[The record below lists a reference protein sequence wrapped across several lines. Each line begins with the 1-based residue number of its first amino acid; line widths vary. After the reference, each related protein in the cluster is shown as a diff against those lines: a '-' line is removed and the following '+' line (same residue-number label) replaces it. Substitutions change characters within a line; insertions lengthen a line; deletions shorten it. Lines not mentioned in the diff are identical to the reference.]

1 MQTLTGMCRVVG
13 LSVVVGAIFTV
24 DARARSVP
32 EQTYYFYVCA
42 ESDDEVALVRYGP
55 GGLEVVKTINVGSY
69 PTEIEG
75 PHGITVDPNGRYW
88 YVSIAHG
95 FPYGSVHKYRTGS
108 DDWLG
113 NVTLGMFPAT
123 LSVAETT
130 GLMYVANFNLH
141 GAMEPSGISAVEVDT
156 MTEVE
161 RIETGLM
168 PHGSRLSRDGTQH
181 YSVNMMG
188 GDLVELDALTFEVS
202 RRLLLGQ
209 GVQPTWVSTPTVD
222 GLVYVTGNNVAKVFE
237 VDLESWSIRR
247 TFETGAGPYNLA
259 VSADG
264 RTLVVTYKQAD
275 AVGFWDLDTGT
286 ERARVSTTR
295 TIPHGVMLTPD
306 GAYAVI
312 TIEGVGDEPGT
323 VEVYEIDTAA
333 RVADVDV
340 GKQAGGIA
348 FWKVEGV

>member
-1 MQTLTGMCRVVG
+1 MCRAVGFCVVVVG
-13 LSVVVGAIFTV
+13 LVFITGAHLRT
-24 DARARSVP
+24 AP
-32 EQTYYFYVCA
+32 QQTYYFYVCA

-55 GGLEVVKTINVGSY
+55 AGLEVAKTVKVGSY

-75 PHGITVDPNGRYW
+75 PHGITVDPNGHYW

-108 DDWLG
+108 DEWLDD
-113 NVTLGMFPAT
+113 VTLGMFPAT

-130 GLMYVANFNLH
+130 GLMYVVNFNLH

-168 PHGSRLSRDGTQH
+168 PHGSRLSRNGTQH

-188 GDLVELDALTFEVS
+188 GDLVELDALNFEVS
-202 RRLLLGQ
+202 RRLPLGQ
-209 GVQPTWVSTPTVD
+209 GVQPTWVSAPTVD
-222 GLVYVTGNNVAKVFE
+222 GRVYVTGNNVAKVFE
-237 VDLESWSIRR
+237 VDLESWSVRR
-247 TFETGAGPYNLA
+247 TFDTGAGPYNLA
-259 VSADG
+259 VSEDE
-264 RTLVVTYKQAD
+264 RTLVVTYKGSN
-275 AVGFWDLDTGT
+275 AVGFWDLSTGT
-286 ERARVSTTR
+286 ERARVSTSR

-306 GAYAVI
+306 GAYAVV
-312 TIEGVGDEPGT
+312 TIEGIGDEPGT
-323 VEVYEIDTAA
+323 VEVYDIDTAT
-333 RVADVDV
+333 RVAAVDV